1 MKALTYTLYK
11 KHRELYTEIH
21 GSIAA
26 NSCQIDL
33 NEKDIILLSNV
44 SIVVYKAGKRTA
56 VENNKFIHFNLSA
69 GTCLID
75 DFNAKIEV
83 AILQKRQDWKPPQIK
98 DLKLVIPEH
107 YTFMAPNT
115 IFIALGIP
123 NNYLEKVKLA
133 HKKQTL
139 MHHLLQNHC
148 HCTVNKSLKLK
159 TSWMVNH
166 QVCWSALTF
175 LIISNFFSNAFSVFR
190 IRHA

>member
-44 SIVVYKAGKRTA
+44 PIVVYKAGKRTA

-115 IFIALGIP
+115 ILSRLVYPTTIL
-123 NNYLEKVKLA
+123 KRSS
-133 HKKQTL
+133 
-139 MHHLLQNHC
+139 LLIKN
-148 HCTVNKSLKLK
+148 
-159 TSWMVNH
+159 
-166 QVCWSALTF
+166 
-175 LIISNFFSNAFSVFR
+175 R
-190 IRHA
+190 P

>member
-44 SIVVYKAGKRTA
+44 PIVVYKAGKPTA

-75 DFNAKIEV
+75 YFNAKIEV

-98 DLKLVIPEH
+98 DLNWSYQNTTHLWPQILFLSGLVYPTTILKRSSLLIQNIP
-107 YTFMAPNT
+107 
-115 IFIALGIP
+115 
-123 NNYLEKVKLA
+123 
-133 HKKQTL
+133 
-139 MHHLLQNHC
+139 
-148 HCTVNKSLKLK
+148 
-159 TSWMVNH
+159 
-166 QVCWSALTF
+166 
-175 LIISNFFSNAFSVFR
+175 
-190 IRHA
+190 